1 MIFCFYVTQTKEIA
15 FAKQEIIMKIL
26 ASTTILILMSVC
38 TDSSLAQYSGYTTR
52 IGDSTYY
59 SDNKGTRGHSTQIG
73 DSTYY
78 SDNKGTRGRTTR
90 IGDSTYYSGNAAL
103 GRSRTSFLN
112 NKIDDNSDYS
122 SKRNTGFRSSF
133 DEERD
138 DSFLNSSYKS
148 RLSSRDS
155 DDDFGKYSSKD
166 YRRRHR

>member
-1 MIFCFYVTQTKEIA
+1 
-15 FAKQEIIMKIL
+15 MKIL

-59 SDNKGTRGHSTQIG
+59 SDNKGTRGHSTQIGDSTYYSDNKGTRGRTTRIG